1 MANNKH
7 IRPIIL
13 LIMGVMLLMCT
24 LCVILLAFMYIEPTP
39 GNLGFISLLFT
50 MGVLG
55 SFMYIDTYLEAR
67 KAK

>member
-1 MANNKH
+1 MSNNRF
-7 IRPIIL
+7 RPIIL
-13 LIMGVMLLMCT
+13 LIMGIMLFMCT
-24 LCVILLAFMYIEPTP
+24 LCVILLAFMYMEPTP